1 MSDVHV
7 RHDFYPRSP
16 CGERRAARFTPTASR
31 NFYPRSPCGERL
43 STSIIGFSGR
53 VFLSTLSLRR
63 ATVNGDV
70 LSSCFV
76 NFYPRSPCGE
86 RRPNPVSI
94 VIAIIISIHAL
105 LAESDNLRVVDGS
118 KSSIISIHAL
128 LAESDVTVL
137 GIQHKVGISIHA
149 LLAESD
155 HSAPVPRRPDAN
167 ISIHAL
173 LAESDNHGQQGPA
186 KSADFYPRS
195 PCGERPLGVL
205 GGRLWHGISIHA
217 LLAESDILKSMS
229 VMVISISIHA
239 LLAESDKVV
248 IPGPPIMIPIS
259 IHALLAE
266 SDWGPRWIKCHLPR
280 FLSTLSLRR
289 ATRLG
294 LLGWLRVLISIHAL
308 LAESDFRGWTLNI
321 NGPIFLSTLSLRRAT
336 QVFQRIAKPF
346 RISIHALLAE
356 SDRSN
361 QSIISQANNFYPR
374 SPCGERH
381 PGGPRPPAPPRH
393 FYPRSPCGE
402 RPVSY

>member
-128 LAESDVTVL
+128 LAESDAGKGPTVK
-137 GIQHKVGISIHA
+137 GY
-149 LLAESD
+149 
-155 HSAPVPRRPDAN
+155 RN
-167 ISIHAL
+167 
-173 LAESDNHGQQGPA
+173 
-186 KSADFYPRS
+186 FYPRS
-195 PCGERPLGVL
+195 PCGERPTP
-205 GGRLWHGISIHA
+205 SA
-217 LLAESDILKSMS
+217 NTKS
-229 VMVISISIHA
+229 
-239 LLAESDKVV
+239 
-248 IPGPPIMIPIS
+248 
-259 IHALLAE
+259 
-266 SDWGPRWIKCHLPR
+266 
-280 FLSTLSLRR
+280 
-289 ATRLG
+289 
-294 LLGWLRVLISIHAL
+294 
-308 LAESDFRGWTLNI
+308 
-321 NGPIFLSTLSLRRAT
+321 
-336 QVFQRIAKPF
+336 
-346 RISIHALLAE
+346 
-356 SDRSN
+356 
-361 QSIISQANNFYPR
+361 
-374 SPCGERH
+374 SP
-381 PGGPRPPAPPRH
+381 
-393 FYPRSPCGE
+393 
-402 RPVSY
+402 

>member
-1 MSDVHV
+1 M
-7 RHDFYPRSP
+7 
-16 CGERRAARFTPTASR
+16 
-31 NFYPRSPCGERL
+31 
-43 STSIIGFSGR
+43 
-53 VFLSTLSLRR
+53 
-63 ATVNGDV
+63 
-70 LSSCFV
+70 FV
-76 NFYPRSPCGE
+76 T
-86 RRPNPVSI
+86 
-94 VIAIIISIHAL
+94 ISIHAL
-105 LAESDNLRVVDGS
+105 LAESDARRDS
-118 KSSIISIHAL
+118 RQQPA
-128 LAESDVTVL
+128 
-137 GIQHKVGISIHA
+137 GISIHA

-289 ATRLG
+289 ATQKDTKIMG
-294 LLGWLRVLISIHAL
+294 C
-308 LAESDFRGWTLNI
+308 
-321 NGPIFLSTLSLRRAT
+321 P
-336 QVFQRIAKPF
+336 
-346 RISIHALLAE
+346 
-356 SDRSN
+356 
-361 QSIISQANNFYPR
+361 
-374 SPCGERH
+374 
-381 PGGPRPPAPPRH
+381 
-393 FYPRSPCGE
+393 
-402 RPVSY
+402 